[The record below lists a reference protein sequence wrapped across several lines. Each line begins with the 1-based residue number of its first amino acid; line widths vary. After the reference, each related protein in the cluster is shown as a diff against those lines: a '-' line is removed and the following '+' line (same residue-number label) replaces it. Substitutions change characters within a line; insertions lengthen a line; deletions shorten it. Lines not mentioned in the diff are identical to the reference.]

1 MEQRR
6 AVLFGLARTNI
17 ALARFLVGEGVQVTI
32 SDKKPAEQLQNE
44 IKSLEHL
51 PVRLLLGE
59 QKPEDFSDADMIYIT
74 PGAPRDL
81 PVFKLAREKGI
92 PFSSEI
98 ELLFEQCPVPILAI
112 TGSSGKTTTTTL
124 VGEML
129 KATFGADRVFVGGN
143 IGTPLIDKL
152 DRIAATP
159 NAKVV
164 LELSSFQLEYMQRSP
179 HIAAVLNI
187 TPNHLDRHG
196 TMEAYTL
203 AKSQILRHQ
212 DTGDYAILNA
222 DDPGASSLRPLVR
235 GTPVEY
241 SMEHPVT
248 LGSYLDGERVIL
260 NLHEPAAICEAGEL
274 KLMGRHNLQ
283 NVLAACAIAGTAG
296 ATPAAMRRVAISF
309 TGVPHRLELV
319 RELRGVRYYNDSI
332 ATAPERTMAALRAIP
347 TGTPIVLIAGGKH
360 KNVPL
365 DEMARMIVQRV
376 GTLLLT
382 GADAGLI
389 ETAVREAQ
397 AELHSEQ
404 PAIIRCADL
413 EACVEQ
419 AAAHAPQSAVVLLS
433 PACTSYDRY
442 RDFEERGQEFRDLV
456 NRLD

>member
-1 MEQRR
+1 VEERR
-6 AVLFGLARTNI
+6 AILFGLARTNI

-44 IKSLEHL
+44 IRALENL

-59 QKPEDFSDADMIYIT
+59 QKPEDFSDADIIYIT

-81 PVFKLAREKGI
+81 PVFQAARETGI

-98 ELLFEQCPVPILAI
+98 ELLFERCPVPIIAI

-124 VGEML
+124 TGEML

-152 DRIAATP
+152 DQIAATP

-212 DTGDYAILNA
+212 HTGDYAILNT
-222 DDPGASSLRPLVR
+222 DDPGAASLRPLVR
-235 GTPVEY
+235 GTLVEY

-248 LGSYLDGERVIL
+248 LGSYLENERVIL
-260 NLHEPAAICEAGEL
+260 NLQEPVAICEAGEL

-283 NVLAACAIAGTAG
+283 NVLAACTIAGTAG
-296 ATPAAMRRVAISF
+296 ATPTAMRQVATTF

-319 RELRGVRYYNDSI
+319 RELHGVRYYNDSI

-347 TGTPIVLIAGGKH
+347 DSTPVVLIAGGKH

-389 ETAVREAQ
+389 EAAVREAQ
-397 AELHSEQ
+397 AELHSEW
-404 PAIIRCADL
+404 PAIVRCDDL
-413 EACVEQ
+413 QACVEQ
-419 AAAHAPQSAVVLLS
+419 AAARAPKGAVVLLS